1 MADPFGPAGSRMYR
15 TGDLARW
22 SDEGLLEFVGRV
34 DDQVKIRGF
43 RIELGEIEAVL
54 GRFPGLAQVAVIA
67 REDQPGD
74 KRLVAYVVTEAG
86 TDTVDTEALHAHA
99 AGLLPEYM
107 VPSAF
112 MVLDRLPLT
121 TNGKVDHRALPA
133 PDLPAAGTGRGP
145 RTPQEEILC
154 GLFAEVLGVPTVGI
168 DDNFFELGGHSLLA
182 TRLISRIRSTL
193 GVELPVRTL
202 FETPTIATLVR
213 QLDRTPG
220 SSSGDSLGVLLPLR
234 AEGDLDPLFCIHPA
248 IGLSWA
254 YSGLLRHLDRQQPLY
269 GLQARKFSEPD
280 AAAPGL
286 EEMVEDYLNEI
297 RKVQPSGPYSLLGWS
312 FGGIVA
318 HAVAVRLQEEGEEVA
333 LLAMMDSYL
342 PTDGWEGERLSY
354 DSPEVLSAIAESIG
368 HDPSSPESPLA
379 GLGADE
385 FSALVE
391 VFVDIA
397 NLSDHISVGKFMG
410 DILFFAAA
418 ADKAGSELAP
428 DVWSPHTNGRV
439 EVHAIDCVH
448 GAMTQPGPLSE
459 IGQILAAR
467 LAGSAGKQGKA

>member
-1 MADPFGPAGSRMYR
+1 
-15 TGDLARW
+15 
-22 SDEGLLEFVGRV
+22 
-34 DDQVKIRGF
+34 
-43 RIELGEIEAVL
+43 
-54 GRFPGLAQVAVIA
+54 
-67 REDQPGD
+67 
-74 KRLVAYVVTEAG
+74 
-86 TDTVDTEALHAHA
+86 
-99 AGLLPEYM
+99 
-107 VPSAF
+107 
-112 MVLDRLPLT
+112 
-121 TNGKVDHRALPA
+121 LPA
-133 PDLPAAGTGRGP
+133 PDLPAAGTGRPP

-154 GLFAEVLGVPTVGI
+154 GLFAEILGVPTIGI
-168 DDNFFELGGHSLLA
+168 DDNFFVLGGHSLLA

-193 GVELPVRTL
+193 GVELPVSTL

-297 RKVQPSGPYSLLGWS
+297 RTVQPSGPYSLLGWS

-342 PTDGWEGERLSY
+342 PTDGWESERLSY

-368 HDPSSPESPLA
+368 HDPTSPESPLT
-379 GLGADE
+379 GLGVDE
-385 FSALVE
+385 FSALVK

-418 ADKAGSELAP
+418 ADKADSELAP

-439 EVHAIDCVH
+439 EIHAIDCVH

-467 LAGSAGKQGKA
+467 LADIAGKQGKV

>member
-1 MADPFGPAGSRMYR
+1 
-15 TGDLARW
+15 
-22 SDEGLLEFVGRV
+22 
-34 DDQVKIRGF
+34 
-43 RIELGEIEAVL
+43 
-54 GRFPGLAQVAVIA
+54 
-67 REDQPGD
+67 
-74 KRLVAYVVTEAG
+74 
-86 TDTVDTEALHAHA
+86 
-99 AGLLPEYM
+99 M
-107 VPSAF
+107 VPSTF
-112 MVLDRLPLT
+112 MVLDQLPLT
-121 TNGKVDHRALPA
+121 TNGKLDQRALPA
-133 PDLPAAGTGRGP
+133 PDLPAPGTGRTP
-145 RTPQEEILC
+145 RTPQEETLC
-154 GLFAEVLGVPTVGI
+154 QLFADILGIPAVSI

-182 TRLISRIRSTL
+182 TRLVSRIRTTL
-193 GVELPVRTL
+193 NIELPVRTL
-202 FETPTIATLVR
+202 FETPTIATLVQ

-234 AEGDLDPLFCIHPA
+234 AEGDLDPLFCVHPA

-254 YSGLLRHLDRQQPLY
+254 YAGLMRHLDRQQPLY

-286 EEMVEDYLNEI
+286 EEMVENYLNEI
-297 RKVQPSGPYSLLGWS
+297 RTVQPSGPYSLLGWS

-342 PTDGWEGERLSY
+342 PTDGWESERLSY

-368 HDPSSPESPLA
+368 HDPASPESPLA

-397 NLSDHISVGKFMG
+397 NLSDHISVGKFRG
-410 DILFFAAA
+410 DILFFSAA
-418 ADKAGSELAP
+418 ADKADSELTP

-448 GAMTQPGPLSE
+448 GAMTQPRPLSE

-467 LAGSAGKQGKA
+467 LAGSSGKQGNA